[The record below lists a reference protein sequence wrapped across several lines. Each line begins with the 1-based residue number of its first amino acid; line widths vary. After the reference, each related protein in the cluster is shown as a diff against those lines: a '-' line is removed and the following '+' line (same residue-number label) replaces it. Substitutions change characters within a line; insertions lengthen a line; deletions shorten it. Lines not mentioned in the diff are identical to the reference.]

1 MINQNELLALTMIVA
16 SDFRSFFYDQI
27 EYLKQTDQEVYERLK
42 KLFDRLEQEFKDLF
56 IVDIYNLNRK
66 LAIIFFQ
73 LQQIIWL
80 RIRMRKLEPSGL
92 NLIFLDGEIDSF
104 GIPTDIIVKRLS
116 FLITKYGLI
125 KELWDSIK
133 KNLERMLDYD
143 QNISLVSKEFK
154 KNLPP
159 KIRIGKSEIDSEK
172 FYDMVS
178 DFLTAEKFNQHRVIH
193 RHICNNF
200 PFSDLLDAYFRS
212 RKGNVLPY
220 LRQML
225 FKDMRYYL
233 EPLEEQRYK
242 KEIFIGWCFV
252 FASLLMNQEEF
263 LAVQKSKDLDYIV
276 DQSHYKEYLRTTAR
290 NTIRSCK

>member
-16 SDFRSFFYDQI
+16 SDYRSFVYDQI
-27 EYLKQTDQEVYERLK
+27 EYLKQADQEVYERVK
-42 KLFDRLEQEFKDLF
+42 KLFHRLEQEFKDLF
-56 IVDIYNLNRK
+56 IVDIYNLNYK
-66 LAIIFFQ
+66 LAIIFSQ
-73 LQQIIWL
+73 IQQILWF
-80 RIRMRKLEPSGL
+80 RIRMRRLEPSGL
-92 NLIFLDGEIDSF
+92 NLIFLAGEIDRF
-104 GIPTDIIVKRLS
+104 RIHTDIIVKRLS

-172 FYDMVS
+172 FFEMTS
-178 DFLTAEKFNQHRVIH
+178 NFLTSDEFNQHRIIH

-242 KEIFIGWCFV
+242 KEKRNFSQLKKVRIWII
-252 FASLLMNQEEF
+252 SLINPISKSTYAPRRAIPLE
-263 LAVQKSKDLDYIV
+263 AVNKNGNRDEKIL
-276 DQSHYKEYLRTTAR
+276 QSTA
-290 NTIRSCK
+290 